1 MPQLKKYLR
10 DRGIPF
16 SNYTKR
22 DLQEMVKK
30 CVVSPH
36 LVDVIEANEDA
47 GVKAQR
53 RQIEINGKVEFF
65 PDPLSLGTWK
75 KTLGNMP
82 SVSLDKAT
90 LYLLFKMRWSQT
102 RLTNLKK
109 ERGYLMFQSK
119 HIHEV
124 CLKEMKHGF
133 IYIKAKCTRQT
144 AQSEA
149 PYVVWMLAT
158 GEGNIECAGCQ
169 CIG

>member
-1 MPQLKKYLR
+1 
-10 DRGIPF
+10 
-16 SNYTKR
+16 
-22 DLQEMVKK
+22 
-30 CVVSPH
+30 
-36 LVDVIEANEDA
+36 
-47 GVKAQR
+47 
-53 RQIEINGKVEFF
+53 
-65 PDPLSLGTWK
+65 
-75 KTLGNMP
+75 MP

-169 CIG
+169 CIGWVKCSALFKYILVYRLYKSCNISVFLSMNLKRPGMQCFWPAHNGLMELSLSSLHLMFQGWRGLQARRGNASLHCWLCST